1 MTQYEVI
8 LNKISPI
15 FYKFVQYDDYFG
27 KNLDSTLLYMDVN
40 ELITYS
46 TILSRNKVNY
56 ALAINK
62 KLFNNTYYHD
72 NIINIIKLGKSN
84 AVPLYSG
91 DGYFEFITSIIL
103 NKFSFED
110 EIISPYGTTAKE
122 LFIALVGKDT
132 YKTIRTNIK

>member
-1 MTQYEVI
+1 MTQYEKI
-8 LNKISPI
+8 LNKISPV
-15 FYKFVQYDDYFG
+15 FYKFVRYDDYFG
-27 KNLDSTLLYMDVN
+27 KNLDSTLSYMDVN
-40 ELITYS
+40 KLITYS

-56 ALAINK
+56 ALVINK
-62 KLFNNTYYHD
+62 KPFNNTYYHD
-72 NIINIIKLGKSN
+72 NVIKLGKSN

-132 YKTIRTNIK
+132 YETIRTNIK